1 MNSIAISNS
10 RVRNQDGQGILS
22 PRWGRAASRGGRLR
36 QHLQHSVDGVDTI
49 GRTVVAKGLVCANAK
64 YNAIQC
70 NPWADYSK
78 QITAVSI
85 APDMATLPQVNTNY
99 WFYGC
104 IALVSVSGM
113 CYLRNVSLM
122 QFTFNSCTALSELD
136 MTGFDPSSLTNVNYL
151 FGVCSALEFILV
163 DADWT
168 LPKSGLSGMGTFYNC
183 KSIVG
188 GNGTTFN
195 SSKTGYAM
203 MRVDTEGVAGY
214 LTAG

>member
-1 MNSIAISNS
+1 M
-10 RVRNQDGQGILS
+10 
-22 PRWGRAASRGGRLR
+22 R
-36 QHLQHSVDGVDTI
+36 QHLQHSVDGVDTT
-49 GRTVVAKGLVCANAK
+49 GRTVVASGLVCANAK

-85 APDMATLPQVNTNY
+85 APDMATLPQVNANY

-104 IALVSVSGM
+104 NALVSVSGM
-113 CYLRNVSLM
+113 CYLRNVSQM
-122 QFTFNSCTALSELD
+122 QHTFNSCTALPELD

-151 FGVCSALEFILV
+151 FGACSALEVILV

-183 KSIVG
+183 KSLVG
-188 GNGTTFN
+188 GNGTAYD
-195 SSKTGYAM
+195 SSKYRYAM
-203 MRVDTEGVAGY
+203 MRVDVPGTAGY
-214 LTAG
+214 LTAN